1 MTDMSVVDRSPRA
14 FLVAGAAVQ
23 GPDSHEVRNPY
34 DGSVVA
40 RISTPAAAD
49 VERAAAAAAEVAPT
63 LAALPAH
70 VRAEALAHVARRL
83 REEREDVARII
94 TAESGKPLRW
104 ARIEVGRAT
113 QNIATAAEEVKR
125 RGGEVIPLD
134 GDPIG
139 AGRMGIVRRFPIGP
153 VLGITPFNFPLN
165 LVAHKVGPALAVG
178 APIVLK
184 PAPQTPLTALRLG
197 ELIAETDLPAGAFSV
212 LPVPN
217 GPLLEQLV
225 ADPRLPVISFTGSQ
239 VGWAIRSAQPRKRVL
254 LELGGN
260 AVAIVHE
267 DADLERAAGAIAAGA
282 FIQAGQ
288 TCISTQRVLVHADV
302 AERFNSLL
310 ADAATALAVG
320 DPADDGTIVGPLVSV
335 DAADRIQAWVE
346 EAVADGADVRCG
358 GTRDGTTFA
367 PTVLGDAR
375 PASRIWAEEVFG
387 PVVATR
393 TYTDI
398 DEAFAE
404 ANDSRFG
411 LQAGIFTRDLGLA
424 MRAHRE
430 LEVGTVI
437 VGDSPSY
444 RADPLPYGGWK
455 ESGVGREGIRFAM
468 DDLTDSRSMVV
479 EGV

>member
-1 MTDMSVVDRSPRA
+1 MTDMSVLDLSLRA
-14 FLVAGAAVQ
+14 FLVAGAPVQ
-23 GPDSHEVRNPY
+23 APDSHEVRNPY
-34 DGSVVA
+34 DGTVVA
-40 RISTPAAAD
+40 RVSTPTEVDVERAVGAAAD
-49 VERAAAAAAEVAPT
+49 VAPY

-70 VRAEALAHVARRL
+70 VRADALAHVVRRL

-104 ARIEVGRAT
+104 ARIEVGRAI
-113 QNIATAAEEVKR
+113 QNLATAAEEAR
-125 RGGEVIPLD
+125 RRCGEVIPLD

-139 AGRMGIVRRFPIGP
+139 AGRMGIVRRFPVGP

-184 PAPQTPLTALRLG
+184 PAPQTPLTALKLG
-197 ELIAETDLPAGAFSV
+197 ELVAETDLPAGSLSV
-212 LPVPN
+212 LPLPN
-217 GPLLEQLV
+217 GPLLDQLV

-239 VGWAIRSAQPRKRVL
+239 VGWTIKANQPRKRVL

-288 TCISTQRVLVHADV
+288 TCISTQRVLVHAGV
-302 AERFNSLL
+302 AERFNGLL
-310 ADAATALAVG
+310 VDAANALAVG
-320 DPADDGTIVGPLVSV
+320 DPADESTIVGPVVSN
-335 DAADRIQAWVE
+335 DAAERIQMWVE
-346 EAVADGADVRCG
+346 EAVGAGAEVCCG
-358 GTRDGTTFA
+358 GTRDGTSFA
-367 PTVLGDAR
+367 PTVVVN
-375 PASRIWAEEVFG
+375 PSPTSRIWAEEVFG

-393 TYTDI
+393 TYSDI
-398 DEAFAE
+398 DEAFAT
-404 ANDSRFG
+404 ANESRFG
-411 LQAGIFTRDLGLA
+411 LQAGIFTKDLGLA

-430 LEVGTVI
+430 LVVGTVI

-468 DDLTDSRSMVV
+468 DELTDSRSLVV

>member
-1 MTDMSVVDRSPRA
+1 MTDMSVLDHSPRP
-14 FLVAGAAVQ
+14 FLVAGAAVV
-23 GPDSHEVRNPY
+23 GADSHEVRNPY
-34 DGSVVA
+34 DGTLVA
-40 RISTPAAAD
+40 RISTPGAAD
-49 VERAAAAAAEVAPT
+49 VERAVAAAAEVAPR

-70 VRAEALAHVARRL
+70 VRADALAHVARRL
-83 REEREDVARII
+83 REEREDMAQTI

-113 QNIATAAEEVKR
+113 RNIASAAEEAKR
-125 RGGEVIPLD
+125 RGGEVVRLD
-134 GDPIG
+134 GDPVG

-197 ELIAETDLPAGAFSV
+197 ELVAETDLPAGALSV

-217 GPLLEQLV
+217 GPLLDQLV

-239 VGWAIRSAQPRKRVL
+239 VGWAIRAAQPRKRVL

-260 AVAIVHE
+260 AVAIVHD

-302 AERFNSLL
+302 AEQFNALL
-310 ADAATALAVG
+310 VDAANALAVG
-320 DPADDGTIVGPLVSV
+320 DPADEGTIVGPLVSE
-335 DAADRIQAWVE
+335 DAAERIHAWVQ

-358 GTRDGTTFA
+358 GTRDGTSFA
-367 PTVLGDAR
+367 PTVLGDTS
-375 PASRIWAEEVFG
+375 PTSRVWAEEVFG

-398 DEAFAE
+398 DEAFIE

-411 LQAGIFTRDLGLA
+411 LQAGIFTKDLGLA

-430 LEVGTVI
+430 LAVGTVI

-455 ESGVGREGIRFAM
+455 ESGVGREGIPFAM
-468 DDLTDSRSMVV
+468 DEFTDSRSMVM

>member
-1 MTDMSVVDRSPRA
+1 
-14 FLVAGAAVQ
+14 
-23 GPDSHEVRNPY
+23 
-34 DGSVVA
+34 
-40 RISTPAAAD
+40 
-49 VERAAAAAAEVAPT
+49 
-63 LAALPAH
+63 
-70 VRAEALAHVARRL
+70 
-83 REEREDVARII
+83 
-94 TAESGKPLRW
+94 
-104 ARIEVGRAT
+104 
-113 QNIATAAEEVKR
+113 
-125 RGGEVIPLD
+125 VIPLD

-139 AGRMGIVRRFPIGP
+139 AGRMGIVRRFPVGP

-178 APIVLK
+178 APIILK

-197 ELIAETDLPAGAFSV
+197 EFIAETELPAGALSV

-217 GPLLEQLV
+217 GPLLDQLV

-239 VGWAIRSAQPRKRVL
+239 VGWAIRASQPRKRVL

-260 AVAIVHE
+260 AVAIVHA
-267 DADLERAAGAIAAGA
+267 DADLERAARAIAAGA

-302 AERFNSLL
+302 AERFNALL
-310 ADAATALAVG
+310 VDAAAALAVG
-320 DPADDGTIVGPLVSV
+320 DPADDNTIVGPMVSD
-335 DAADRIQAWVE
+335 DAAERVARWID
-346 EAVADGADVRCG
+346 EAVAEGADVCCG

-367 PTVLGDAR
+367 PTVVAGAN
-375 PASRIWAEEVFG
+375 PTSRIWAEEVFG

-393 TYTDI
+393 PYRDI
-398 DEAFAE
+398 DEAFAQ
-404 ANDSRFG
+404 ANASRFG
-411 LQAGIFTRDLGLA
+411 LQAGIFTSDLGLA

-430 LEVGTVI
+430 LVVGTVI

-468 DDLTDSRSMVV
+468 DELTDSRSMVL